1 MSSSST
7 FITVKRKEK
16 KLVQPISYT
25 VPLYSHGYHVLWLP
39 PYHPDLNPIE
49 EAWGVTKGHVAYE
62 NDGSS
67 FALVSDLIDQGFQ
80 KAEPLWAKLV
90 RRAIKNE
97 SRYILEDRIHLYE
110 GPCSPLMFETDTE
123 DDSDIEESEENEQG
137 EEEID
142 WEELGDEL

>member
-1 MSSSST
+1 M
-7 FITVKRKEK
+7 
-16 KLVQPISYT
+16 
-25 VPLYSHGYHVLWLP
+25 
-39 PYHPDLNPIE
+39 
-49 EAWGVTKGHVAYE
+49 TKGHVAYE

-67 FALVSDLIDQGFQ
+67 FALVRDLIDQDFQ
-80 KAEPLWAKLV
+80 KAEPLWAKLI

>member
-1 MSSSST
+1 MVQTTQKAFPT
-7 FITVKRKEK
+7 F
-16 KLVQPISYT
+16 
-25 VPLYSHGYHVLWLP
+25 YSHGYHVLWLP

-62 NDGSS
+62 NDGSN
-67 FALVSDLIDQGFQ
+67 FALVKDLIEQGFK
-80 KAEPLWAKLV
+80 KADPLWAKLV

-97 SRYILEDRIHLYE
+97 SIYILEDRIRLYE
-110 GPCSPLMFETDTE
+110 GPCSPLAFETDTSE
-123 DDSDIEESEENEQG
+123 DNSDIEESEENEQ